1 MEWAKYFMI
10 ECRWNQDSDNAK
22 SRQYRR
28 QEDTMHTI
36 KEREGWEERSRFYSS
51 ALMTV
56 LLVHSAQTEKECKFV
71 FRLNILQRNEMIK
84 RFVAMVTVAWK
95 TTSYREKCVK

>member
-1 MEWAKYFMI
+1 MSME
-10 ECRWNQDSDNAK
+10 
-22 SRQYRR
+22 SRQRQRQKPAIQEARR
-28 QEDTMHTI
+28 HHAHNQ
-36 KEREGWEERSRFYSS
+36 GERSRFYSS